1 MDYAN
6 AKNFKTAQ
14 QTPIKR
20 GWLATKDLQLQ
31 VNIGTFML
39 EPWERNLVSM
49 STGPFIFVRLAGCW
63 VRMGKLRE
71 RRREGDEL

>member
-49 STGPFIFVRLAGCW
+49 WRHLVSMQRIFVI
-63 VRMGKLRE
+63 M
-71 RRREGDEL
+71 